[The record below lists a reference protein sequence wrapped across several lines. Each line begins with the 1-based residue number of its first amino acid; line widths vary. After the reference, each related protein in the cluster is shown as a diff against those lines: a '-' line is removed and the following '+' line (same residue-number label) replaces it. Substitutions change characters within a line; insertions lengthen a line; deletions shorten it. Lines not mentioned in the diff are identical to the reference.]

1 MKKDNKRKIIIY
13 ISIGIVL
20 LSLLHAK
27 RKKSD
32 PENYYVGE
40 VSTDV
45 CYSYK
50 EGNVYICNSLI
61 EGMELRYSC
70 NESDVIV
77 VDQSDYADPNMKI
90 LSSYKI
96 TDVENMKEILEI
108 IKKYC
113 ASKETMWDRS
123 IESMQNEWIV
133 HNMCSF
139 LSIKNSSTDDVDL
152 NNDDE
157 MFYSYVI
164 VNKILRK

>member
-1 MKKDNKRKIIIY
+1 MKKNNKRKIIIY
-13 ISIGIVL
+13 IFTVIIL

-27 RKKSD
+27 RKKSNV
-32 PENYYVGE
+32 ENYYIGE
-40 VSTDV
+40 VSTDM

-61 EGMELRYSC
+61 EGMELRNIC

-77 VDQSDYADPNMKI
+77 VDQSDFADPNMKI

-108 IKKYC
+108 IKEYC
-113 ASKETMWDRS
+113 ASRETMWDRS

-152 NNDDE
+152 NNGDE
-157 MFYSYVI
+157 KFYSSII
-164 VNKILRK
+164 VDKILRK